1 MIKRQTG
8 RQIETETDRETEEI
22 GDIETETNRETE
34 EETGDIES
42 EGDRERQIKRHQETD
57 R

>member
-8 RQIETETDRETEEI
+8 RQIETETDRETEET
-22 GDIETETNRETE
+22 GDIETETDRETE